1 MKTYAFIFA
10 RGGSKGL
17 KGKNI
22 KKLCDKPLLA
32 HSIDIAKSID
42 EISKVFVSTEDEDIQ
57 KVAIEYGANVIIRPK
72 VLATDTSPEIDSWKH
87 AINYLTDLGDSFDR
101 FISLPTTSPLRSKD
115 DVERAMDSLAESSD
129 IVVTVSES
137 HRNPFFNLMKFNGD
151 GYLETFSKDKLVQRR
166 QDAPKC
172 YDLTTVAYVTRPEY
186 ILKNSNM
193 FDGNVSAV
201 NVPFERAIDID
212 TEVDFY
218 IAEALM
224 KRKIDVEK

>member
-42 EISKVFVSTEDEDIQ
+42 KISKVFVSTEDEDIQ
-57 KVAIEYGANVIIRPK
+57 KVAIEYGAKVIIRPK
-72 VLATDTSPEIDSWKH
+72 ELATDTSPEIDSWKH

-101 FISLPTTSPLRSKD
+101 FISLPTTSPLRTKD

-224 KRKIDVEK
+224 KRKIDAEK

>member
-17 KGKNI
+17 IGKNI

-224 KRKIDVEK
+224 KRKIDAEK

>member
-57 KVAIEYGANVIIRPK
+57 KVATEYGANVIIRPK

-101 FISLPTTSPLRSKD
+101 FISLPTTSPLRT
-115 DVERAMDSLAESSD
+115 L
-129 IVVTVSES
+129 
-137 HRNPFFNLMKFNGD
+137 
-151 GYLETFSKDKLVQRR
+151 
-166 QDAPKC
+166 
-172 YDLTTVAYVTRPEY
+172 
-186 ILKNSNM
+186 
-193 FDGNVSAV
+193 
-201 NVPFERAIDID
+201 
-212 TEVDFY
+212 
-218 IAEALM
+218 
-224 KRKIDVEK
+224 

>member
-224 KRKIDVEK
+224 KRKIDAEK

>member
-101 FISLPTTSPLRSKD
+101 FISLPTTSPLRTKD